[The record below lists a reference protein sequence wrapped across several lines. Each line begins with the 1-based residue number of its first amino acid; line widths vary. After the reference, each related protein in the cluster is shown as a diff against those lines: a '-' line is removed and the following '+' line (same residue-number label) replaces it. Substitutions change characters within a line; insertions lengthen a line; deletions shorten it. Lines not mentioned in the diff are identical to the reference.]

1 MSTQTDTNELNPKSS
16 VAVQTTDDFLSTSAS
31 KSEEAEASSM
41 NLQESKFLSW
51 E

>member
-16 VAVQTTDDFLSTSAS
+16 VAVQTTNDLQSLAS
-31 KSEEAEASSM
+31 KSEEATDSCM
-41 NLQESKFLSW
+41 NPQEPKSLSW